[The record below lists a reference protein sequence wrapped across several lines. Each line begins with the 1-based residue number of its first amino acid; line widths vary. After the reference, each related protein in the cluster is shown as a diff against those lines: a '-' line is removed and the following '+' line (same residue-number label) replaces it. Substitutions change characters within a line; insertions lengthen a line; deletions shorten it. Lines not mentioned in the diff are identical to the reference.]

1 MTLFFGCDHAGLE
14 LKQKLIKEAQLLGW
28 DVQDLGVH
36 VADPVDYPD
45 VARLVVDQ
53 VLKNSD
59 QDFGCLICGT
69 GIGMSI
75 AANRFKG
82 IRAAVCND
90 SELSAQL
97 GRAHNNANI
106 LCLGARIV
114 TEETALACLR
124 VFLATP
130 FEGGRHIARIAKL
143 DL

>member
-1 MTLFFGCDHAGLE
+1 MTIFFGCDHAGIE
-14 LKQKLIKEAQLLGW
+14 LKKKLIKEAQDLGW
-28 DVQDLGVH
+28 DVQDMGVH
-36 VADPVDYPD
+36 TSDPIDYPD
-45 VARLVVDQ
+45 VARVVVDQ
-53 VLKNSD
+53 VLKNPAHD
-59 QDFGCLICGT
+59 YGCLICGT

-114 TEETALACLR
+114 TQETALSCLKI
-124 VFLATP
+124 FLTTP
-130 FEGGRHIARIAKL
+130 FDGGRHIPRIQKL